1 MFFISPDQKA
11 GYGVAKDMLAKDG
24 HNVES
29 MEQLSKLLMDK
40 VDSLR
45 VTCHRV
51 NAIAGRGFLK
61 LRTRTIARHIEETS
75 RVPESSLLSL
85 KVLR

>member
-24 HNVES
+24 HNLES
-29 MEQLSKLLMDK
+29 MEKVSKLLMDK

-51 NAIAGRGFLK
+51 NAIAR
-61 LRTRTIARHIEETS
+61 I
-75 RVPESSLLSL
+75 
-85 KVLR
+85 